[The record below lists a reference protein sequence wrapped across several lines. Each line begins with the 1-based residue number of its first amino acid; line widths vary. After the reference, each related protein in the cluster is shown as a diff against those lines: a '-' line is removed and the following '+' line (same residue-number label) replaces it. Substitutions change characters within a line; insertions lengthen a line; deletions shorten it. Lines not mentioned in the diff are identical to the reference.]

1 MLDAI
6 LELCRARKWLAARG
20 HQRTDSTHV
29 LGMIRALHRLECAGE
44 TMRHALDSL
53 AVSAPDWLRRLSP
66 PEWLD
71 RYGRRFDDYRLP
83 KGKDER
89 QAYAEQIGADGHAL
103 LDAIY
108 AYETEPWLR
117 QIPAVEIM
125 REVRVQ
131 QFYRS
136 EADIHWRTEA
146 EGVPP
151 LAWFIASPYDPEV
164 HFAKKRSTSW
174 VGYKVH
180 LTESCEEDQPHLITH
195 VETTAAPVADGDV
208 LETITYVLAA
218 DDLPAVHLTDT
229 GYVDAKRLLSS
240 RTRYDVDLLE
250 RARRLSPPR
259 AREQRLCRAGLH
271 HRLEAAAGDLP
282 GRADQ
287 CQLVPDAGTQGQTGN
302 PGQLRQFACK
312 SCPHRLDCIDA
323 DGVRRTLTLQMPEL
337 QIALQA
343 ARHREKTAEFREQYG
358 KRAGIEGTISQ
369 GVRAFDL
376 RHSRYIGSAKTHL
389 QHLLIAAA
397 IDLSRIYCWLVGEPR
412 AQTRQ
417 SAFTA
422 LMIPKGCVDIS
433 CWCRY
438 DTPFDWGGIQA
449 MGPSEFSEALQAL
462 SQMSVQQ
469 LQLVASE
476 ASRLARDAEA
486 RSEIER
492 HIGNQPGCPH
502 CGQAHVIRWGTHNG
516 LQRWRCRGCDKTFN
530 SAYGSGLA
538 QPNAER
544 LSTPSPGICWRPR
557 LCRAERQHANSVS
570 TE

>member
-1 MLDAI
+1 MSLQPKEITPVPEETVRVARAAFPKGNAWLSLRDELGTIYSDEMFAGLYPSRGQPAEAPWRLALVLVLQFADGLSDRRAAEAVRSRIDWKYLLGLELTDPGFDSTVLSEFRSRLVEGSAERRMLDAI

-125 REVRVQ
+125 RQVWVQ

-151 LAWFIASPYDPEV
+151 SALFIASPYDSEA

-195 VETTAAPVADGDV
+195 LETTAAPVADGDV
-208 LETITYVLAA
+208 LETIHDALAA
-218 DDLPAVHLTDT
+218 DDLLPAVHLTDT

-240 RTRYDVDLLE
+240 RTRYDVDLLGPTRGDYHRRGRENKGFAAQDFTIDWE
-250 RARRLSPPR
+250 R
-259 AREQRLCRAGLH
+259 
-271 HRLEAAAGDLP
+271 
-282 GRADQ
+282 
-287 CQLVPDAGTQGQTGN
+287 
-302 PGQLRQFACK
+302 RQAVCPAC
-312 SCPHRLDCIDA
+312 
-323 DGVRRTLTLQMPEL
+323 
-337 QIALQA
+337 
-343 ARHREKTAEFREQYG
+343 
-358 KRAGIEGTISQ
+358 
-369 GVRAFDL
+369 
-376 RHSRYIGSAKTHL
+376 GSAT
-389 QHLLIAAA
+389 
-397 IDLSRIYCWLVGEPR
+397 RI
-412 AQTRQ
+412 
-417 SAFTA
+417 
-422 LMIPKGCVDIS
+422 
-433 CWCRY
+433 
-438 DTPFDWGGIQA
+438 
-449 MGPSEFSEALQAL
+449 
-462 SQMSVQQ
+462 
-469 LQLVASE
+469 
-476 ASRLARDAEA
+476 
-486 RSEIER
+486 R
-492 HIGNQPGCPH
+492 H
-502 CGQAHVIRWGTHNG
+502 
-516 LQRWRCRGCDKTFN
+516 
-530 SAYGSGLA
+530 
-538 QPNAER
+538 
-544 LSTPSPGICWRPR
+544 
-557 LCRAERQHANSVS
+557 
-570 TE
+570 

>member
-1 MLDAI
+1 MSLQPKEITPVPEETVRVARAAFPKGNAWLSLRDELGTIYSDEMFVGLYPSRGQPAEAPWRLALVLVMQFADGLSDRQAAEAVRSRIDWKYLLGLELTDPGFDSTVLSEFRSRLVEGSAERRMLDAI

-20 HQRTDSTHV
+20 RQRTDSTHV

-108 AYETEPWLR
+108 AHETEPWLR

-125 REVRVQ
+125 RQVWVQ

-136 EADIHWRTEA
+136 EADIQWRTEA

-151 LAWFIASPYDPEV
+151 SALFIASPYDPEA

-195 VETTAAPVADGDV
+195 VETTAAPVADGDA
-208 LETITYVLAA
+208 LETIHDALAA
-218 DDLPAVHLTDT
+218 DDLLPAVHLTDT

-240 RTRYDVDLLE
+240 RTRYDIDLLGPTRGDYHRRGRENKGFAAQDFTIDWE
-250 RARRLSPPR
+250 RQQAICP
-259 AREQRLCRAGLH
+259 A
-271 HRLEAAAGDLP
+271 
-282 GRADQ
+282 
-287 CQLVPDAGTQGQTGN
+287 GQTSANWFPMQEPRGKPVIRVN
-302 PGQLRQFACK
+302 FASSTCK
-312 SCPHRLDCIDA
+312 TCPHRLDCIDA

-376 RHSRYIGSAKTHL
+376 RRSRYIGSAKTHL

-422 LMIPKGCVDIS
+422 LMIPK
-433 CWCRY
+433 
-438 DTPFDWGGIQA
+438 A
-449 MGPSEFSEALQAL
+449 A
-462 SQMSVQQ
+462 
-469 LQLVASE
+469 
-476 ASRLARDAEA
+476 
-486 RSEIER
+486 
-492 HIGNQPGCPH
+492 
-502 CGQAHVIRWGTHNG
+502 
-516 LQRWRCRGCDKTFN
+516 
-530 SAYGSGLA
+530 
-538 QPNAER
+538 
-544 LSTPSPGICWRPR
+544 
-557 LCRAERQHANSVS
+557 
-570 TE
+570 

>member
-1 MLDAI
+1 MSLQPKEIIPVPDETARVARATFPKGNTWLSLRDELGTVYRDEMFAGLYPRRGQPAEAPWRLALVLVMQFADGLSDRQAAEAVRSRIDWKYLLGLELTDPGFDSTVLSEFRSRLVEGSAERRMLDAI

-66 PEWLD
+66 PEWLE

-108 AYETEPWLR
+108 AHETEAWLR

-125 REVRVQ
+125 RQVWVQ

-136 EADIHWRTEA
+136 EADIQWRTEA

-151 LAWFIASPYDPEV
+151 SALFIASPYDPEA

-208 LETITYVLAA
+208 LETIHDALAA
-218 DDLPAVHLTDT
+218 DDLLPAVHLTDT

-240 RTRYDVDLLE
+240 RTRYDVDLLGPTRGDYHRRGRENKGFAAQDFTIDWE
-250 RARRLSPPR
+250 RRRAICP
-259 AREQRLCRAGLH
+259 A
-271 HRLEAAAGDLP
+271 
-282 GRADQ
+282 
-287 CQLVPDAGTQGQTGN
+287 GQTSANWVLTQDPKGHPVIRVN
-302 PGQLRQFACK
+302 FASSICK
-312 SCPHRLDCIDA
+312 VCPHRLDCVDA
-323 DGVRRTLTLQMPEL
+323 DGVRRTLTLQLPEL

-343 ARHREKTAEFREQYG
+343 ARQRENTAEFRDQYG

-376 RHSRYIGSAKTHL
+376 RRSRYVGQAKTRL

-397 IDLSRIYCWLVGEPR
+397 IDLVRIHRWLVGEPR

-422 LMIPKGCVDIS
+422 LMMPK
-433 CWCRY
+433 
-438 DTPFDWGGIQA
+438 A
-449 MGPSEFSEALQAL
+449 A
-462 SQMSVQQ
+462 
-469 LQLVASE
+469 
-476 ASRLARDAEA
+476 
-486 RSEIER
+486 
-492 HIGNQPGCPH
+492 
-502 CGQAHVIRWGTHNG
+502 
-516 LQRWRCRGCDKTFN
+516 
-530 SAYGSGLA
+530 
-538 QPNAER
+538 
-544 LSTPSPGICWRPR
+544 
-557 LCRAERQHANSVS
+557 
-570 TE
+570 

>member
-1 MLDAI
+1 MSLQLKEIPSVPDETARVARAAFPKGNAWLSLRDELGTIYSDEMFVGLYPSRGQPAEAPWRLALVLVMQFADGLSDRQAAEAVRSRIDWKYLLGLELTDPGFDSTVLSEFRTRLVEGSAERRMLDAI

-20 HQRTDSTHV
+20 RQRTDSTHV

-66 PEWLD
+66 PEWLE

-89 QAYAEQIGADGHAL
+89 QAYAEQIGADGYAL

-108 AYETEPWLR
+108 AQETAAWLR
-117 QIPAVEIM
+117 QIPALEIM
-125 REVRVQ
+125 RQVWVQ

-151 LAWFIASPYDPEV
+151 SALFIASPYDPEA

-180 LTESCEEDQPHLITH
+180 LTESCEENQPHLITH
-195 VETTAAPVADGDV
+195 VETTAAPVADGDA
-208 LETITYVLAA
+208 LETIHDALAA
-218 DDLPAVHLTDT
+218 DDLLPAVHLTDT

-240 RTRYDVDLLE
+240 RTQYDVDLLGPTRGDYHRRGRENKGFAAQDFTIDWE
-250 RARRLSPPR
+250 RHQAICP
-259 AREQRLCRAGLH
+259 A
-271 HRLEAAAGDLP
+271 
-282 GRADQ
+282 
-287 CQLVPDAGTQGQTGN
+287 GQTSANWVPTQEPRGKPVIRVN
-302 PGQLRQFACK
+302 FASSTCK
-312 SCPHRLDCIDA
+312 ACPHRLDCIDA

-376 RHSRYIGSAKTHL
+376 RRSRYIGSAKTHL

-397 IDLSRIYCWLVGEPR
+397 VDLSRIYCWLVGEPR

-422 LMIPKGCVDIS
+422 LMMPK
-433 CWCRY
+433 
-438 DTPFDWGGIQA
+438 A
-449 MGPSEFSEALQAL
+449 A
-462 SQMSVQQ
+462 
-469 LQLVASE
+469 
-476 ASRLARDAEA
+476 
-486 RSEIER
+486 
-492 HIGNQPGCPH
+492 
-502 CGQAHVIRWGTHNG
+502 
-516 LQRWRCRGCDKTFN
+516 
-530 SAYGSGLA
+530 
-538 QPNAER
+538 
-544 LSTPSPGICWRPR
+544 
-557 LCRAERQHANSVS
+557 
-570 TE
+570 